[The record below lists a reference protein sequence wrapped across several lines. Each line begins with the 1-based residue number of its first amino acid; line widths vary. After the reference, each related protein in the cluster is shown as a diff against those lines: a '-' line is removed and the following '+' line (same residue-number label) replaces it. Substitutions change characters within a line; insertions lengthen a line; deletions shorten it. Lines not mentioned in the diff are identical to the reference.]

1 MGQVNVNTPVARSL
15 PASRPASSSAG
26 FILGIIVA
34 ILVIAALVWFLV
46 FNGGNGG
53 NGGTDT
59 DPDGATDSG
68 NGDEVL
74 PSTDDSEAAPS
85 EAAPS
90 GWILVTGHNATDDDV
105 HARRRGLGPRRRFLV
120 CAKSVDTRGRRVL
133 RAT

>member
-1 MGQVNVNTPVARSL
+1 MGQVNVNSGGTE
-15 PASRPASSSAG
+15 PAGEPAGSSSAG

-34 ILVIAALVWFLV
+34 IIVIAALVYFLV
-46 FNGGNGG
+46 LNGGNGG

-90 GWILVTGHNATDDDV
+90 GWILVT
-105 HARRRGLGPRRRFLV
+105 
-120 CAKSVDTRGRRVL
+120 
-133 RAT
+133 RA